1 MFIWLGVRR
10 SSVYRDLT
18 KDPAGWGIRG
28 TFLEAETVSADG
40 TRSYIT
46 TPRPFDVPLLIGEG
60 AITIGNDTMVEV
72 QAT

>member
-1 MFIWLGVRR
+1 M
-10 SSVYRDLT
+10 
-18 KDPAGWGIRG
+18 
-28 TFLEAETVSADG
+28 SADG

-60 AITIGNDTMVEV
+60 AITIGTETMVEV